1 MFACV
6 KNLVLFVLHFIRDLI
21 YGPDGRPSLLATMT
35 FGLFVLFVF
44 VTIYLLYTGQEWKD
58 YAVFAGTTTTLSAG
72 GKMVD
77 KYINN
82 AGRFCNRAPLCEKAT
97 GRKNECL
104 AI

>member
-1 MFACV
+1 
-6 KNLVLFVLHFIRDLI
+6 
-21 YGPDGRPSLLATMT
+21 ATMT

-82 AGRFCNRAPLCEKAT
+82 AGRF
-97 GRKNECL
+97 
-104 AI
+104 